1 MKYTSIII
9 LPFGSVKKDISW
21 NGIVNMKSMTGFGSA
36 TGNIKG
42 STITIEISSV
52 NHRGL
57 EISIRLPFLWGALE
71 NYIREKIRNTV
82 NRGKINVWIRRHVT
96 ETSEP
101 FFTFNEN
108 VVREYLK
115 HIQRIKTLI
124 PTTEEISI
132 NTLVLLP
139 GVFETTITDEELE
152 NIKLELEP
160 LLENALN
167 ELIKSKETEGKAIE
181 TQLREIFKE
190 IRESI
195 TKLEEQS
202 TSLVETQKERLKAK
216 LNELSISPHITEER
230 LAMEIV
236 IWADKLDITEEIC
249 RIKTHL
255 NRVDEI
261 FDMQQNGKTL
271 NFLVQEL
278 AREFNTISAKLRDAN
293 LAWEVVNMKTQLE
306 KIREQIQNVE

>member
-1 MKYTSIII
+1 
-9 LPFGSVKKDISW
+9 
-21 NGIVNMKSMTGFGSA
+21 MKSMTGFGSA
-36 TGNIKG
+36 SGTIKG
-42 STITIEISSV
+42 SAVSVEISSV

-71 NYIREKIRNTV
+71 NYIREKIRNSI
-82 NRGKINVWIRRHVT
+82 NRGKVNVWIRRHIT

-108 VVREYLK
+108 VVKEYLN
-115 HIQRIKTLI
+115 HIQHIKALI
-124 PTTEEISI
+124 PTSEEISI
-132 NTLVLLP
+132 NTLVQLP

-152 NIKLELEP
+152 NIKLELDP
-160 LLENALN
+160 LLDTAIK
-167 ELIKSKETEGKAIE
+167 ELTKSKEAEGKSIE
-181 TQLREIFKE
+181 VQIRGIFNEIKE
-190 IRESI
+190 SVG
-195 TKLEEQS
+195 KLEEQCPI
-202 TSLVETQKERLKAK
+202 LVETQKEKLRAK
-216 LNELSISPHITEER
+216 LNELSIAPHITEER

-236 IWADKLDITEEIC
+236 IWADRLDISEEIS

-255 NRVDEI
+255 SRVDEVLE
-261 FDMQQNGKTL
+261 MKQNGKTL